1 MKDVWRGLTG
11 KQMEGQRSSGRSLVY
26 RAAILLLA
34 LVLLAGRFLSLDGV
48 GLSSGFSHPLTGWDH
63 VLTMLAVGV
72 WAAQLRGHAVWM
84 LPMTFVGVMS
94 LGGFAGAAG
103 FALPNVENI
112 VLLSCAAF
120 SVLIVRN
127 VRFSNRMSAVIVA
140 FFAFFH
146 GFAHGQ
152 EISASAG
159 LISYTAGFMLATLLL
174 HGAGMLAAKLLVL
187 AAGCLVTVLFSG
199 SALAKNVQAQFPE
212 RMAQVSSAV
221 HLNQNVDYFAL
232 FAQVRDFPAIADTEF
247 SAPGFQRASF
257 QSEIPETLQDDTPR
271 HKDTARTAAA
281 SDHPVLFQAQRGD
294 SEAVYC
300 QLTALNLRIDSADTP
315 GIEFKRYYPTINA
328 TPGKSARSDAVGQTS
343 PPLLSL
349 ANPICPPVVTPPI
362 PFFVEDTV
370 VQTPAVFGCSPC
382 TSVASNTSAPLRL
395 VRIDR
400 DADFPLSTAGFTPAD
415 FEDSTLAFAGPAAG
429 ANGAIRMALAY
440 AYRQFASSG

>member
-1 MKDVWRGLTG
+1 MKEVWRGLTG
-11 KQMEGQRSSGRSLVY
+11 NRIAGQRSSGRSVAY

-34 LVLLAGRFLSLDGV
+34 AVLLAGRLMSLDGV

-120 SVLIVRN
+120 SMLIVRN
-127 VRFSNRMSAVIVA
+127 VRFSNRTSAVIVA

-174 HGAGMLAAKLLVL
+174 HGAGMLVAKLLVL
-187 AAGCLVTVLFSG
+187 AVGCLVTVLFSG
-199 SALAKNVQAQFPE
+199 PALAKIAQTQFPE
-212 RMAQVSSAV
+212 RTAQVSPAV
-221 HLNQNVDYFAL
+221 RVDQNVDYFAL
-232 FAQVRDFPAIADTEF
+232 FAQVRGFPAMADAGF
-247 SAPGFQRASF
+247 SAPGFQRASSHF
-257 QSEIPETLQDDTPR
+257 EIPETLQAETPQG
-271 HKDTARTAAA
+271 KAAAGTAAA
-281 SDHPVLFQAQRGD
+281 SDHPARFQAERGG

-300 QLTALNLRIDSADTP
+300 QLTALNARIDSADTP

-349 ANPICPPVVTPPI
+349 ANPICPPVVTPPL
-362 PFFVEDTV
+362 PFFVEDSV

-382 TSVASNTSAPLRL
+382 TSVASNAATPLQL
-395 VRIDR
+395 VRSDR
-400 DADFPLSTAGFTPAD
+400 DADFPLSAAGCASAD
-415 FEDSTLAFAGPAAG
+415 FDASSLVFAGPAAG
-429 ANGAIRMALAY
+429 ANGANRMALAY